1 MKHSIKKIFKNLIT
15 FLIFS
20 SFLSFLALALVIEQ
34 TFSFEKIENLKGQ
47 KEILLSLKNLPKKDV
62 DLAIIQFNGKSK
74 QISLEI
80 EKLRKLYEYDFTSNY
95 IFDTDKKYIS
105 SLNKM
110 QEYTQK
116 FNQSAVAYY
125 KSEEEDE
132 KQTYKLLVDN
142 FILIDRFIDSII
154 MDDIYTNQEKTNLL
168 YMLLLGI
175 FTFVTFYTFWYKNRL
190 SKINN
195 DILHIYSVES
205 NKKEYNPYTLEID
218 AIMLKMKKKPAVTDN
233 PAMIDTLT
241 EINNLKGLL
250 ASYTEKKVIKDGSFT
265 AVTILEVDNFS
276 KIKRPFPQDIAQMI
290 LKKIAF
296 TITLH
301 EQPTDVIGRTDYN
314 QFTIVM
320 TRSSKEKALKDI
332 ELIRQSIS
340 ELKIKVPNV
349 GAVVIT
355 MSGGFIIKP
364 NNISLEESMKQSKE
378 LLAYAHSTGESMLA
392 QSKDLAEHDLQPA
405 HKK

>member
-20 SFLSFLALALVIEQ
+20 SLLSFLALALVVEQ

-95 IFDTDKKYIS
+95 IFDTDKKYIN

-110 QEYTQK
+110 QEHTEN
-116 FNQSAVAYY
+116 FNKSAVAYY
-125 KSEEEDE
+125 KSDVEDE
-132 KQTYKLLVDN
+132 KQTYITLVNN

-154 MDDIYTNQEKTNLL
+154 MDDIYKNQEKTNFLQ
-168 YMLLLGI
+168 MLLLGI
-175 FTFVTFYTFWYKNRL
+175 FVILTFYTFWYKKRL
-190 SKINN
+190 SIINS
-195 DILHIYSVES
+195 DILHIYSVEN
-205 NKKEYNPYTLEID
+205 NKKDYVPYTVEID
-218 AIMLKMKKKPAVTDN
+218 AIMLRMKKKPAVTDN
-233 PAMIDTLT
+233 PAMVDTLT

-340 ELKIKVPNV
+340 ELKIKVPNK
-349 GAVVIT
+349 GAIVIT

-392 QSKDLAEHDLQPA
+392 QSKDLAEHDLHPTN
-405 HKK
+405 KK

>member
-20 SFLSFLALALVIEQ
+20 SLLSFLALALVVEQ

-95 IFDTDKKYIS
+95 IFDTDKKYIN

-110 QEYTQK
+110 QEHTEN
-116 FNQSAVAYY
+116 FNKSAVAYY
-125 KSEEEDE
+125 KSDVEDE
-132 KQTYKLLVDN
+132 KQTYITLVNN

-154 MDDIYTNQEKTNLL
+154 MDDIYKNQEKTNFLQ
-168 YMLLLGI
+168 MLLLGI
-175 FTFVTFYTFWYKNRL
+175 FVILTFYTFWYKKRL
-190 SKINN
+190 SIINS
-195 DILHIYSVES
+195 DILHIYSVEN
-205 NKKEYNPYTLEID
+205 NKKDYVPYTVEMD
-218 AIMLKMKKKPAVTDN
+218 AIMLRMKKKPAVTDN
-233 PAMIDTLT
+233 PAMVDTLT

-340 ELKIKVPNV
+340 ELKIKVPNK
-349 GAVVIT
+349 GAIVIT

-392 QSKDLAEHDLQPA
+392 QSKDLAEHDLHPTN
-405 HKK
+405 KK